1 MSARFMHSMP
11 FGAEIEMDTVRFRLW
26 APDQDTVGLVVED
39 GAISEFVMERHERGW
54 FEFSVPIERAGA
66 GSLYRFRL
74 ADGLEVPDPAS
85 RFQPHDV
92 HGPSQVIDPQ
102 AYLWRND
109 SWQGRP
115 WEEAVLYE
123 LHTGCFSEAGT
134 FDGIRNRLDY
144 LADLGVTAIE
154 IMPVSDFEGRHNW
167 GYDGTLPF
175 APDSAYGSPNT
186 LKRLVDEAHDHEL
199 MVFLDVVYNH
209 FGPSGNYLHRY
220 ASRFFTQRHRT
231 PWGAAI
237 NFDDRDSDIVRSFFI
252 DNALYWLQEFRFD
265 GLRFDAVHAIRDDHN
280 PHILEELAGE
290 VRARIDPARYAH
302 LILEN
307 DDNAARFL
315 RRGSSRRVLFYDAQ
329 WNDDFHHAAHVIM
342 TGEKRG
348 YYSDYETQ
356 PERLFARVL
365 AEGFAYQGERS
376 AYRGDLP
383 RGEPSAD
390 LPPTAFV
397 SFLQNHDQIGN
408 RAFGDRLATLAN
420 PQALRA
426 FHAILLLSPEIPLL
440 FMGEEWGCRVP
451 FLFFCD
457 FDKELAGAVRNG
469 RREEFSRFSEFIDPK
484 ARERIPDP
492 NAIDTFLASKLD
504 WSESGTSS
512 GKGQLAFIKELVAL
526 RRRAIAPLLAGAS
539 SGNTKVDVRGPA
551 LKIDWPLGPG
561 RRLYLA
567 ANLSPTVAE
576 GLDWI
581 LPGAVLYSIPETLP
595 GTSRI
600 DSLAPWS
607 ILFTLENRANA
618 G

>member
-11 FGAEIEMDTVRFRLW
+11 FGAELATDAVRFRLW
-26 APDQDTVGLVVED
+26 APDQETVGLVVED
-39 GAISEFVMERHERGW
+39 GAISEFVMERRERGW
-54 FEFSVPIERAGA
+54 FEFSVPNERAGA

-102 AYLWRND
+102 AYVWRND
-109 SWQGRP
+109 SWRGRP
-115 WEEAVLYE
+115 WEETVLYE

-144 LADLGVTAIE
+144 LAELGVTAIE

-186 LKRLVDEAHDHEL
+186 LKRLIDEAHDRGL

-237 NFDDRDSDIVRSFFI
+237 NFDDRGNDIVRSFFI
-252 DNALYWLQEFRFD
+252 HNALYWLLEFRFD
-265 GLRFDAVHAIRDDHN
+265 GLRFDAVHAIRDDSN
-280 PHILEELAGE
+280 PHILEELAEE
-290 VRARIDPARYAH
+290 VRSRIDPARHVH
-302 LILEN
+302 LVVEN

-315 RRGSSRRVLFYDAQ
+315 RRSLGGRVLLYDAQ
-329 WNDDFHHAAHVIM
+329 WNDDFHHAAHVLI
-342 TGEKRG
+342 TGEKHG
-348 YYSDYETQ
+348 YYSDYEAQ
-356 PERLFARVL
+356 PVRYFARVL
-365 AEGFAYQGERS
+365 TEGFAYQGERS
-376 AYRGDLP
+376 TYRGGAP

-390 LPPTAFV
+390 LPRTAFV
-397 SFLQNHDQIGN
+397 SFLQNHDQVGN
-408 RAFGDRLATLAN
+408 RAFGDRLAALAE
-420 PQALRA
+420 PEALRA
-426 FHAILLLSPEIPLL
+426 FRAILLLSPEIPLL
-440 FMGEEWGCRVP
+440 FMGEEWGCRTP

-457 FDKELAGAVRNG
+457 FDKELADAVRNG
-469 RREEFSRFSEFIDPK
+469 RREEFSRFPEFSDTK

-492 NAIDTFLASKLD
+492 NAIDTFLSSKLD
-504 WSESGTSS
+504 WSEPGTSA
-512 GKGQLAFIKELVAL
+512 GKGHLALVKELLAL
-526 RRRAIAPLLAGAS
+526 RRRVIVPLLRAS
-539 SGNTKVDVRGPA
+539 SGNAKAVVRGPA
-551 LKIDWPLGPG
+551 LKIGWPLGPG
-561 RRLYLA
+561 RRLHLA

-576 GLDWI
+576 GLGWSN
-581 LPGAVLYSIPETLP
+581 PGAALYADPESL
-595 GTSRI
+595 SQKRRI
-600 DSLAPWS
+600 DSLGPWS
-607 ILFTLENRANA
+607 VLFTLENRADA